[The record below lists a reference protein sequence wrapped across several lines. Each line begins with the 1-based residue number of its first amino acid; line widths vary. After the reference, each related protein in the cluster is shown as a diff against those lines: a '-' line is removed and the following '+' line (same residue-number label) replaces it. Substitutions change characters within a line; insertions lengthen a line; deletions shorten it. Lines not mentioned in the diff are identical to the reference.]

1 MSMTTI
7 VNDRPQLVDFDPSA
21 EIKSGPALQQWRR
34 KVKISRPVYAALSD
48 CSERTLA
55 TLEAK
60 TRLSMGKQRK
70 LNEARRLIVGLSEIM
85 EFQNIAPWLK
95 QPNEWFDDRTPLQ
108 ALEEGKADKIWE
120 LIFHTKEGGYL

>member
-1 MSMTTI
+1 MSMTMI
-7 VNDRPQLVDFDPSA
+7 IKDRPQLADFNPSA

-34 KVKISRPVYAALSD
+34 KVKISRPVYAALSN

-85 EFQNIAPWLK
+85 EPEDIAPWFEAT
-95 QPNEWFDDRTPLQ
+95 Q
-108 ALEEGKADKIWE
+108 
-120 LIFHTKEGGYL
+120 